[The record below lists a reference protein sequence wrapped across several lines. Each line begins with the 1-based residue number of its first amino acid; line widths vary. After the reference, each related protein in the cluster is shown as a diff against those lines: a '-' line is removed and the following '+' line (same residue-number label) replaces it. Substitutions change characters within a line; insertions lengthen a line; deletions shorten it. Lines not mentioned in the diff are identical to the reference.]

1 MLRPRSAGHASCWL
15 LAAAMAPVLATA
27 ADPALAPDAVGLRA
41 GAASVTITP
50 PLGEP
55 IVGGFHPFPAS
66 HIHDDLHARCLVL
79 DDGTTRLALVVCDLL
94 GIHRSVSDEARR
106 LIAAET
112 GIPSEQVLISA
123 THTHSA
129 TTALGGLGN
138 ERFRPTLDT
147 LSPYQSFVVRR
158 IADGVRCAVN
168 LLRPAE
174 LAVGTVDVPEH
185 VFNRRWFMRPGTMP
199 ENPFGSADD
208 LVKMNPPGGSPNLD
222 RPAGPTDP
230 TISVIAVRE
239 PDGRPLSVFA
249 AYSLHYV
256 GGVGSG
262 HVSADYFGIVCDEL
276 ARLVDGDRADPP
288 FVALLA
294 NGTSGDINNINFREP
309 RPRRAAYEQMRAVA
323 IDVAAKIHGAL
334 ANLEYNRDVPLAARY
349 REVEIGARHPT
360 EKEAAWAEKTLAE
373 PIAPGAKKTISQIYA
388 ERVQA
393 LAGQPPTMP
402 VPLQVLEIGPARIG
416 TMPCEVFCEIG
427 LDFRRRSGG
436 HPGFIVSLAHGY
448 LGYLPTPRQH
458 DLGGYETWPGT
469 NRLERE
475 ASETMLAA
483 LVAMCG
489 ELDAPAPPA
498 AAAVRKRLQ
507 VDPGL
512 RVELVAAEPDVIDP
526 VALAFDERGRL
537 WVAEMGDYPTGPPAG
552 EPPRSR
558 ISILEDRDGDG
569 RHEHVTRFAEGLSF
583 CNGLQPWQ
591 GGVIATCAGRVA
603 WLADTDGDGR
613 ADREETLFTG
623 FAEQNSQ
630 LRANH
635 PTLGMDGMLYVANG
649 LRGGQ
654 VVAAEPRWRR
664 AGGADDRDDVT
675 PLELR
680 GRDFR
685 FDPRGGRYET
695 ITGHGQ
701 FGLTFDDFGTRF
713 VCSNRN
719 PCVQVMLEEA
729 DLTRNPALALASAVQ
744 DAAPSGEQSRIYP
757 ISSGWTT
764 SNLHAGQF
772 SAACGVLIHRG
783 DGLPEAYHG
792 DAFTCDPTGNLV
804 HRSNLERDGAAYRSL
819 PDDSGRAFLASP
831 DDWFRPVALAAG
843 PDGCLYVADMCRAVI
858 EHPDFMPEEL
868 KQRPDLRHGD
878 DRGRIWRITSAKA
891 GERPA
896 RSLPAGLDADA
907 LVALLDHPNG
917 WHRDTAARLLIE
929 RGNLPVEAL
938 RRQATAG
945 RLAAGRAQALHLL
958 DAGGLDDATL
968 RHALA
973 DQAAPVRETALRLAG
988 PRLAEAA
995 DLQPLMLAAAADPD
1009 AAVRF
1014 EAALRLGMM
1023 PRDGAAL
1030 AEPAIVEAL
1039 AAIALGAPA
1048 DRWTRAAVGTAV
1060 AGRSA
1065 PVLEAVLGGRAA
1077 KPADLEAAAG
1087 LTALAGELAEL
1098 AGAGGEPLGPILE
1111 AVAVA
1116 ASGDAKASSTDTEP
1130 LAFAVVDGLGRG
1142 LTRTR
1147 TSLAAVAGDL
1157 DATARDA
1164 LESIFAQAA
1173 ARAQDPQRDAADRTA
1188 AVAVLRHAGL
1198 ERAGAALVPLAADA
1212 ANQAVR
1218 LAAIAAVSRWSS
1230 PAIDEA
1236 LLDDVAAQT
1245 PTVRRA
1251 VLDASCGQPGR
1262 AARLLDAIEEGRLAA
1277 TLLAPDHWK
1286 RLARLG
1292 DEAFKQRVAAL
1303 QAAAQP
1309 ADRREVIDRYQAAL
1323 ALDGNVARGRVVF
1336 TKNCASCHRVGDVG
1350 VNVGPDISDSRTQKP
1365 EQYLAHV
1372 LDPNRV
1378 IDSNFFAYTV
1388 ILTDGRALTGL
1399 ITAEAG
1405 GAVTLRQQD
1414 GKDVTLGRD
1423 EIDTISNTGISLM
1436 PVGLERSITIPQMAD
1451 LIAYI
1456 KGWRYGENG
1465 LPPPATTAEARP

>member
-1 MLRPRSAGHASCWL
+1 VLASAADQE
-15 LAAAMAPVLATA
+15 AAAEPG
-27 ADPALAPDAVGLRA
+27 GLRA
-41 GAASVTITP
+41 GAAAVTITP

-106 LIAAET
+106 FIAAET
-112 GIPSEQVLISA
+112 GILPEQVLISA

-129 TTALGGLGN
+129 TTALGGLSN
-138 ERFRPTLDT
+138 ERFKPTLDT
-147 LSPYQSFVVRR
+147 LSPYQAFVVRR

-222 RPAGPTDP
+222 RPAGPIDP
-230 TISVIAVRE
+230 TISLVAVRE
-239 PDGRPLSVFA
+239 PDGSPVSVFA

-276 ARLVDGDRADPP
+276 ARLVEGDRADPP
-288 FVALLA
+288 FVAILA

-309 RPRRAAYEQMRAVA
+309 RPRRPPYKQMRAVA
-323 IDVAAKIHGAL
+323 TDVAAKIHGTL
-334 ANLEYNRDVPLAARY
+334 ADLTYTRDVPLAARY
-349 REVEIGARHPT
+349 REVDIGARHPT
-360 EKEAAWAEKTLAE
+360 EKEAAWAQQTLAE
-373 PIAPGAKKTISQIYA
+373 PIAPGAKKTLSQIYA
-388 ERVQA
+388 NRVQA
-393 LAGQPPTMP
+393 LAGQPATLPI
-402 VPLQVLEIGPARIG
+402 PLQVFEIGPARIG

-448 LGYLPTPRQH
+448 LGYLPTPRHH
-458 DLGGYETWPGT
+458 DFGGYETWPGT

-475 ASETMLAA
+475 ASTKMLAE
-483 LVAMCG
+483 LLAMCG
-489 ELDAPAPPA
+489 ELDTPAAPA
-498 AAAVRKRLQ
+498 AAAVRERLQ
-507 VDPGL
+507 VEPGM

-537 WVAEMGDYPTGPPAG
+537 WVAEMGDYPTGPAAG

-613 ADREETLFTG
+613 ADRDETLFTG

-635 PTLGMDGMLYVANG
+635 PTLGMDGMIYVANG

-654 VVAAEPRWRR
+654 VVAADPRWRQAD
-664 AGGADDRDDVT
+664 AGGGGNDAA
-675 PLELR
+675 PLDLR
-680 GRDFR
+680 GHDFR

-719 PCVQVMLEEA
+719 PCVQVMLEDA
-729 DLTRNPALALASAVQ
+729 DLTRNPAVALATAVQ
-744 DAAPSGEQSRIYP
+744 DAAPSGEQSRIHP

-772 SAACGVLIHRG
+772 SAACGVLVHRG
-783 DGLPEAYHG
+783 DGLPAGYRG

-804 HRSNLERDGAAYRSL
+804 HRSNLERRGVTYSSL
-819 PDDSGRAFLASP
+819 PDNSGRAFLASP

-878 DRGRIWRITSAKA
+878 DCGRIWRITSGETA
-891 GERPA
+891 GRPA
-896 RSLPAGLDADA
+896 RGLPASLNVDG

-917 WHRDTAARLLIE
+917 WHRDTASRLLLE
-929 RGNLPVEAL
+929 RGTLPVEAL
-938 RRQATAG
+938 RWHAATG
-945 RLAAGRAQALHLL
+945 VLAAGRAHALQLL
-958 DAGGLDDATL
+958 AAGAALDDVTL
-968 RHALA
+968 KRSLA
-973 DQAAPVRETALRLAG
+973 DPAAAVREAALRLTG
-988 PRLAEAA
+988 PRLAAA
-995 DLQPLMLAAAADPD
+995 VDLQPLVLAAAADPD

-1014 EAALRLGMM
+1014 EAALQLGMV
-1023 PRDGAAL
+1023 PRDGGAVPEPAVVQAL
-1030 AEPAIVEAL
+1030 AGIAL
-1039 AAIALGAPA
+1039 AAPG

-1060 AGRSA
+1060 AGRAA
-1065 PVLEAVLGGRAA
+1065 PVLKAVIAGRGSLGADAA
-1077 KPADLEAAAG
+1077 LVAG
-1087 LTALAGELAEL
+1087 LTVLVSELAEL
-1098 AGAGGEPLGPILE
+1098 AGAGGEPLGPTLQ
-1111 AVAVA
+1111 AVA
-1116 ASGDAKASSTDTEP
+1116 AAAEGGTDP

-1142 LTRTR
+1142 LARR
-1147 TSLAAVAGDL
+1147 RASLAAVTGDL

-1164 LESIFAQAA
+1164 LNQIFARAGAQA
-1173 ARAQDPQRDAADRTA
+1173 RDPQRNPADRVT

-1198 ERAGAALVPLAADA
+1198 DKAGGTLVPLAADA
-1212 ANQAVR
+1212 SNQAVR
-1218 LAAIAAVSRWSS
+1218 LAAIAAVSRWNA
-1230 PAIDEA
+1230 PAIDSA

-1245 PTVRRA
+1245 PAVRRA

-1262 AARLLDAIEEGRLAA
+1262 ATRLLDAIEEGRLAA

-1286 RLARLG
+1286 RFARLG
-1292 DEAFKQRVAAL
+1292 DDAFKKRVAGL

-1309 ADRREVIDRYQAAL
+1309 ADRKEVLDRYQAAL
-1323 ALDGNVARGRVVF
+1323 ALDGDVIRGRAVF
-1336 TKNCASCHRVGDVG
+1336 STNCASCHRVGDVG
-1350 VNVGPDISDSRTQKP
+1350 VNVGPDISDSRTQKA
-1365 EQYLAHV
+1365 EQYLVHV

-1378 IDSNFFAYTV
+1378 IDSHYFAYMV
-1388 ILTDGRALTGL
+1388 LLADGRSLTGL

-1405 GAVTLRQQD
+1405 DAITLRQQD

-1423 EIDTISNTGISLM
+1423 EIDVLSNTGISLM
-1436 PVGLERSITIPQMAD
+1436 PVGLERTITIPQMAD

-1456 KGWRYGENG
+1456 KGWRYGANG